1 MIKIKLSDVEA
12 ADLRRYVDCILST
25 TRCQTSPQLAR
36 LLEYLFL
43 ETAAGRGE
51 RLKQYVIGTNAL
63 GRPDSFDPDTDP
75 IVRVTVGRLRKL
87 LDCYYSEEGKG
98 ELLRLEIPVGSY
110 IPHLAVRLD
119 VAAPE
124 HSLPA
129 APQPSGPA
137 LSVNAARLPHP
148 LLWLMIGLVAANFV
162 TLQYLLARL

>member
-1 MIKIKLSDVEA
+1 MIKIKLTDIDA
-12 ADLRRYVDCILST
+12 AELRKYVDCILST

-36 LLEYLFL
+36 LLEYLVL

-75 IVRVTVGRLRKL
+75 IVRVTIGRLRKL
-87 LDCYYSEEGKG
+87 LDCYYSQEGRA
-98 ELLRLEIPVGSY
+98 EVLRLEIPVGSY
-110 IPHLAVRLD
+110 IPHIAVRLD
-119 VAAPE
+119 ASSPT
-124 HSLPA
+124 PA
-129 APQPSGPA
+129 SETAPQLSGLA
-137 LSVNAARLPHP
+137 LSVAPGSLPHP